1 MWNSKKSV
9 ILSLIVC
16 FIVSIVL
23 VLTLFTMPQIVNM
36 YFGSWRGFSAESV
49 KLVTKTVLICYYPS
63 AFLGLIAL
71 ASLNKMLFNIK
82 AEKPFINENVLFLR
96 IISWCCFVVAL
107 MCAVASYIYYSM
119 IFVSIASGFVGL
131 ILRVVKNVMQSA
143 VQLQSEN
150 DLTI

>member
-16 FIVSIVL
+16 FIVATVL

-63 AFLGLIAL
+63 ALLGLLAL
-71 ASLNKMLFNIK
+71 ASLIKMLFNIK
-82 AEKPFINENVLFLR
+82 LGKLFINENVLFLR
-96 IISWCCFVVAL
+96 IISWCCFAVAL

-119 IFVSIASGFVGL
+119 IFVSIAAGFVGL

-143 VQLQSEN
+143 IELQNEN